1 VSTITVEE
9 RRPQQLLALERA
21 QATRRE
27 LRRIRGWLREPRTY
41 ADSRERLAELLIGDA
56 PQALANQRV
65 FDVLLWCHGM
75 QAGRAATILAAA
87 GVAETR
93 RVGLLTPRQCF
104 AIAGQLRHGH
114 HDRPRGAFAGAAL

>member
-9 RRPQQLLALERA
+9 RRPQQLQALERA

-56 PQALANQRV
+56 P
-65 FDVLLWCHGM
+65 
-75 QAGRAATILAAA
+75 
-87 GVAETR
+87 R
-93 RVGLLTPRQCF
+93 R
-104 AIAGQLRHGH
+104 
-114 HDRPRGAFAGAAL
+114 